1 MSLMKKYIISLVF
14 TVLLIILSS
23 CQKEIKLYVYKDDY
37 NLINQDLE
45 LMVYTNIY
53 KSPYL
58 EKDNITNIFLYDK
71 DNKLQLEI
79 NNIKYLGYH
88 DKKHQFLFCFNT
100 TKFVNE
106 MLTFNNPTIEIE
118 YINQLFVSIK
128 LNSLCIYNFDNI
140 NYDHD
145 LSIVKMNGVYE
156 EYLKCINI
164 DLKNRTSEIIRIK
177 DITLLNANFGA
188 DLSNLALKDNLKSNF
203 KKTNLDYEHYNNE
216 MKLSKNITILP
227 NQIVNLTIPV
237 SYYNNKESAQSGI
250 IIEYEINK
258 ITKYKVI
265 YNFVFVSNKNIKL
278 EVYDVANRNS

>member
-14 TVLLIILSS
+14 TVLLIILSG

-100 TKFVNE
+100 TKFANE
-106 MLTFNNPTIEIE
+106 MLTFNNPIIEIE

-128 LNSLCIYNFDNI
+128 LNSLCIYNLDNI
-140 NYDHD
+140 NYDND
-145 LSIVKMNGVYE
+145 LSIVKMNGVYD
-156 EYLKCINI
+156 EYIKCINI
-164 DLKNRTSEIIRIK
+164 DLKNRTSEIIQIK
-177 DITLLNANFGA
+177 DITLVNANFGA

-203 KKTNLDYEHYNNE
+203 KKTNLDYKHYNNE

>member
-14 TVLLIILSS
+14 TVLLIILSG

-100 TKFVNE
+100 TKFANE
-106 MLTFNNPTIEIE
+106 MLTFNNPIIEIE

-128 LNSLCIYNFDNI
+128 LNSLCIYNLDNI
-140 NYDHD
+140 NYDND
-145 LSIVKMNGVYE
+145 LSIVKMNGVYD

-164 DLKNRTSEIIRIK
+164 DLKNRTSEIIQIK
-177 DITLLNANFGA
+177 DITLVNANFGA

-203 KKTNLDYEHYNNE
+203 KKTNLDYKHYNNE

>member
-100 TKFVNE
+100 TKFANE
-106 MLTFNNPTIEIE
+106 MLTFNNPIIEIE
-118 YINQLFVSIK
+118 YINQLFVSIQ

-140 NYDHD
+140 NYDND
-145 LSIVKMNGVYE
+145 LSIVKMNGVYD

-164 DLKNRTSEIIRIK
+164 DLKNRTSEIIQIK
-177 DITLLNANFGA
+177 DITLVNANFGA
-188 DLSNLALKDNLKSNF
+188 DLSNLTLKDNLKSNF
-203 KKTNLDYEHYNNE
+203 NKTNFDYRHYNNE

-237 SYYNNKESAQSGI
+237 CYYNNKESAQSGI